1 MLFGEFCEIFKNTF
15 FIKHLWWLFFSIFSV
30 SCTVRLTFPI
40 FINISILLKIN
51 KKQFDHEVFLF
62 YIFLYSC
69 SNRKWSVNIRL
80 QEKYGKIRNR
90 GTFELDQFFPVNM
103 LEMVNNTANISSGKL
118 NDPSIFFGVNT
129 MTIALHL
136 SHKSK

>member
-1 MLFGEFCEIFKNTF
+1 M
-15 FIKHLWWLFFSIFSV
+15 
-30 SCTVRLTFPI
+30 
-40 FINISILLKIN
+40 
-51 KKQFDHEVFLF
+51 
-62 YIFLYSC
+62 
-69 SNRKWSVNIRL
+69 NIRL

-90 GTFELDQFFPVNM
+90 GTLELDQFFPVNM